1 MVPASQVINYVLF
14 CFVLNNILNGP
25 LRILVGCY
33 RMLTKS
39 MGLDESLPPVKSMLL
54 KSKVSYNEVTNS

>member
-1 MVPASQVINYVLF
+1 MVPASQLINYVLF

-25 LRILVGCY
+25 LRILVGCH
-33 RMLTKS
+33 RILTKS
-39 MGLDESLPPVKSMLL
+39 MGLDESLAPVKSMLL